1 MGFIFLAAGAILG
14 GFVNGLTG
22 FGFALMASGLW
33 LQVLPPTQ
41 VVPLIV
47 ICMLT
52 ANLQSMPRVWRL
64 IKPRRVLPL
73 VLGGIPG
80 VPFGVWLLPQVP
92 LDLFK
97 LAVAGI
103 ILASLL
109 FSLAVRGRIHL
120 SAASE
125 KLHPLAGL
133 LGGILGGLNG
143 LSGVPL
149 TIWAGLFGWS
159 KQEKRGVFQGF
170 NLVMA
175 ILTLGLFGWSGY
187 LTRDLLSLTLIAVP
201 LGLFSAFVG
210 VRVFERMGNKGF
222 SIVINSLLVLSALN
236 LIVSVY
242 SGEPL

>member
-1 MGFIFLAAGAILG
+1 MELILLAAGTILG
-14 GFVNGLTG
+14 GFINGLTG

-64 IKPRRVLPL
+64 IEPRRVLPL
-73 VLGGIPG
+73 VLGGILG

-97 LAVAGI
+97 LAVAGLI
-103 ILASLL
+103 FASLL
-109 FSLAVRGRIHL
+109 FALVVRGRIRL
-120 SAASE
+120 PARAE
-125 KLHPLAGL
+125 QLHPFAGL
-133 LGGILGGLNG
+133 LGGIFGGLNG

-149 TIWAGLFGWS
+149 TIWASLFGWS
-159 KQEKRGVFQGF
+159 KQEKRGVFQGY
-170 NLVMA
+170 NLIMA
-175 ILTLGLFGWSGY
+175 ILTLGLFWWSGY

-201 LGLFSAFVG
+201 VGILSAFVG

-222 SIVINSLLVLSALN
+222 SIVINGLLILSAMNLLV
-236 LIVSVY
+236 SV
-242 SGEPL
+242 LLR